1 MPKQKQTSQLRFVLT
16 VVSAI
21 TAVFVLVGIF
31 LAVRPAQAATG
42 INEQVNFQG
51 RLLDATGA
59 VVADGSYNMK
69 FRVYQDGNGVLGGGD
84 ETLKWTEARESG
96 NKVLV
101 KNGYFSVYLGSV
113 TAFASNV
120 DWNQDTLWLSIDIG
134 GTGTPTYDGEMSPFT
149 RLSSSPYALNSGR
162 LGGLAAT
169 EFVKLAQGVQTDSS
183 TSNPS
188 IYVNKTGSTANIL
201 QLQKSGSDVFVVD
214 NTGKIVF
221 GGDTLSDFSGNG
233 LVVSSNIL
241 TLNLTTSGTTGST
254 SSNSGLE
261 VGSVGLTLL
270 KGCAHNEILKWGDSG
285 SGGTDT
291 WACAADTGG
300 GGNSFETINAPAGT
314 DPVADSATDTLNLT
328 VTGTNLTIT
337 GTAGTD
343 TLDFDISESTLAGTG
358 LGVSGDGLVV
368 NVASGITTSGD
379 NVVLDVDFA
388 PTWTN
393 AHTWTLAGT
402 EDLDATSDLA
412 GTVDILNLTGTPSGT
427 AGTAYGLYID
437 QADSANS
444 NGFDAS
450 LVIDNS
456 DANLAIADGILF
468 VSAGGG
474 FTDFI
479 DTPSSVFK
487 VDGTGIVT
495 AANII
500 CSSTSCISTG
510 EITDATITGDDVA
523 PSVAGA
529 GLVLTAGSPDALD
542 IASGNGGIVVNA
554 DNIALTLAASADALS
569 STTSNGSGLEAL
581 SQGLTLLQGCTD
593 AQILKW
599 TESSDTWGCAADS
612 TGGAS
617 ADLDGVY
624 DNDTDKVLAVDSTTG
639 LLFNMTTTG
648 DFILQDNGSTF
659 LTVDDTGGIA
669 YTMDGTDNPAFTIT
683 NSGSSNI
690 TINLAGTGDFVIQ
703 DNGTVS
709 FTVDDS
715 GNVYVG
721 NPTADGT
728 GALLVLDTKNTS
740 GDPTGTNGAMYY
752 NSNSNKFRCYEAGAW
767 KDCDTTGGSSAIT
780 RVAGSSGAAGS
791 DITLQRLTS
800 NTADVTTTSLS
811 SSVMSTTSVGAGTWK
826 FKYTLFYQTAATTTG
841 IAFGVNH
848 TGASSS
854 LKQAIWYHITTGG
867 AAATGIGD
875 NVAGTAAGQLTEGKS
890 GATINAIIGSAT
902 AGVATA
908 NANITAILEGVVVV
922 TNSGS
927 LELKIASE
935 VSGSAVRLISGSM
948 LELIAY

>member
-183 TSNPS
+183 NTNPS
-188 IYVNKTGSTANIL
+188 IFINKTGSTANIL
-201 QLQKSGSDVFVVD
+201 QLQKSGTDVLVVGNSGGLTFSPQSTDDVTFTLDNDSNLVLNGTITGTSSQDLQAVNLTNQTSSGTQRGLVASNADDTANAVTEALIVLNNSETTANTVSSYLQITKATTGPDTAAIALDVSDADLGVALAIGTND
-214 NTGKIVF
+214 ITTGATTIASTELDVLD
-221 GGDTLSDFSGNG
+221 GGITEAEVSGEIEAVTAGRGLTGGGSADSVTIDIGAGNG
-233 LVVSSNIL
+233 ISVAADSVAVKLL
-241 TLNLTTSGTTGST
+241 TSADSTGGT

-261 VGSVGLTLL
+261 FQGASSDSLTLL
-270 KGCAHNEILKWGDSG
+270 QGCAHNEILKWGDSG

-393 AHTWTLAGT
+393 ALTWTLAGT

-412 GTVDILNLTGTPSGT
+412 GTVDILNLTGTPSGS

-780 RVAGSSGAAGS
+780 RVAGS
-791 DITLQRLTS
+791 
-800 NTADVTTTSLS
+800 
-811 SSVMSTTSVGAGTWK
+811 
-826 FKYTLFYQTAATTTG
+826 
-841 IAFGVNH
+841 
-848 TGASSS
+848 
-854 LKQAIWYHITTGG
+854 
-867 AAATGIGD
+867 
-875 NVAGTAAGQLTEGKS
+875 
-890 GATINAIIGSAT
+890 
-902 AGVATA
+902 
-908 NANITAILEGVVVV
+908 
-922 TNSGS
+922 
-927 LELKIASE
+927 
-935 VSGSAVRLISGSM
+935 
-948 LELIAY
+948 